1 MLNVPPAIPPRTS
14 GPLLPRARVRVSM
27 SLMAAGLAMAA
38 LGGCWGPTVH
48 VEGPPRASLGEEL
61 SRRAGDRAVEL
72 DRMLNAMDARD
83 GLATRDLLAVAPD
96 EDLRTL
102 STDFLKENAEYAERA
117 WKKAPW
123 GSKLAPAT
131 FNQYV
136 LPYASLNERRDRW
149 RKDFYDRFREKAWA
163 SDNPLDAAKWLN
175 SDFKGT
181 FGVEFH
187 ATKRPKPDQS
197 PYESM
202 EAHYASC
209 TGMSVLL
216 TDACRAVGVPARIV
230 GVPKWK
236 GIEGNHN
243 WVEVWGPVKQGD
255 ATVWSWH
262 AVGEAGGDPRDL
274 NWVHD
279 RCREHTDP
287 EIPESMVYAAV
298 HRPHPPGDA
307 YFPLVWD
314 ESYRWVPAL
323 NVTRFYKT
331 PAPTS
336 YTLAPGAKCYR
347 VEWNGEIVAVA
358 EGTGQATLPLA
369 KGEAFWI
376 IRVGTDGTET
386 ATRLVP

>member
-1 MLNVPPAIPPRTS
+1 MRMVPLTLTLLACTLAACHPTSRDNSPHLARSARLAPEDLSRAGKNGASLDGMIGDIP
-14 GPLLPRARVRVSM
+14 GD
-27 SLMAAGLAMAA
+27 AGLATA
-38 LGGCWGPTVH
+38 
-48 VEGPPRASLGEEL
+48 
-61 SRRAGDRAVEL
+61 
-72 DRMLNAMDARD
+72 RMLATMPD
-83 GLATRDLLAVAPD
+83 GDLQQLSAGM
-96 EDLRTL
+96 LR
-102 STDFLKENAEYAERA
+102 ENTEYAERA
-117 WKKAPW
+117 WRNAPW
-123 GSKLAPAT
+123 GSRIDQAMFA
-131 FNQYV
+131 QYL

-149 RKDFYDRFREKAWA
+149 RRDFYDRFHGKAW
-163 SDNPLDAAKWLN
+163 SFENPLDAAKWLN

-243 WVEVWGPVKQGD
+243 WVEVWGPVKQGG

-279 RCREHTDP
+279 RCRESTDP

-298 HRPHPPGDA
+298 HRPKPPGGMH
-307 YFPLVWD
+307 FPLVWD
-314 ESYRWVPAL
+314 ESYAWVPAL

-331 PAPTS
+331 PAAVPF
-336 YTLAPGAKCYR
+336 TLTPGVRCYR
-347 VEWNGEIVAVA
+347 VEWNGETVAVA
-358 EGTGQATLPLA
+358 EGAGQVTLPLA
-369 KGEAFWI
+369 KGEAFWVV
-376 IRVGTDGTET
+376 RVQADGQESSS
-386 ATRLVP
+386 RLTP

>member
-1 MLNVPPAIPPRTS
+1 MRTVPILLPLMLCGLASCNSTSRDDSPHRTS
-14 GPLLPRARVRVSM
+14 S
-27 SLMAAGLAMAA
+27 
-38 LGGCWGPTVH
+38 
-48 VEGPPRASLGEEL
+48 ASL
-61 SRRAGDRAVEL
+61 SPADVSRAGKNGPALQGVVE
-72 DRMLNAMDARD
+72 DIPAEV
-83 GLATRDLLAVAPD
+83 GLATARM
-96 EDLRTL
+96 L
-102 STDFLKENAEYAERA
+102 STMPDADLQTLTAGMLRENAEYADRA

-123 GSKLAPAT
+123 GGKITAPT
-131 FNQYV
+131 FAQYL
-136 LPYASLNERRDRW
+136 LPYASLNERRDNW
-149 RKDFYDRFREKAWA
+149 RKDFYDRFHGKAW
-163 SDNPLDAAKWLN
+163 SFENPLDAAKWLN

-236 GIEGNHN
+236 GMEGNHN
-243 WVEVWGPVKQGD
+243 WVEVWGPVKQEGG
-255 ATVWSWH
+255 TVWSWH

-279 RCREHTDP
+279 RCREATDP

-298 HRPHPPGDA
+298 HRPNPPEGRH
-307 YFPLVWD
+307 FPLVWD

-331 PAPTS
+331 PAAVEYTPPAGVSS
-336 YTLAPGAKCYR
+336 YRIVWKEET
-347 VEWNGEIVAVA
+347 VAVV
-358 EGTGQATLPLA
+358 EGSGRVKLPLA
-369 KGEAFWI
+369 KGEEFWVVWDHGGE
-376 IRVGTDGTET
+376 RS
-386 ATRLVP
+386 ALLRP